1 MRTKSVADSGRS
13 RSQRN
18 ERQRDTRRADNSN
31 VRGQNRRGNSETVQR
46 PSPAR
51 AGDGV
56 SVSREASSPVEQVRS
71 EVQNFAENFFADE
84 PADLGS
90 QAPDAA
96 GAVEAPA
103 SVEGLVE
110 AASLM
115 AGPVAAMDSDV
126 LGDIVGLAAPAGA
139 SATLAE
145 EVNPGLRGARV
156 VSGLAG
162 GALSVLSAGQAIESA
177 VVDGDGL
184 EAASHAS
191 GAAAGAFE
199 LLGRAGGASS
209 ALARG
214 AGLAGRLAPGVGLA
228 AGVLSAAT
236 TLRDADSAN
245 DYVRAAL
252 EAASGAV
259 SLVPGLGTVAGLGLS
274 LVSLA
279 FRDRR

>member
-1 MRTKSVADSGRS
+1 MQTKSAADSGRSS

-18 ERQRDTRRADNSN
+18 ERQRDTQRAESHNA
-31 VRGQNRRGNSETVQR
+31 RGQNRRGATESVQR
-46 PSPAR
+46 PSPTR
-51 AGDGV
+51 VNDGV
-56 SVSREASSPVEQVRS
+56 SISSEAASPVEPVRS
-71 EVQNFAENFFADE
+71 EVQNFADNFFADE
-84 PADLGS
+84 PADVGS
-90 QAPDAA
+90 QAPDS
-96 GAVEAPA
+96 GAPLEDLAD
-103 SVEGLVE
+103 

-115 AGPVAAMDSDV
+115 AGPLAAMDSDV
-126 LGDIVGLAAPAGA
+126 LGDIVGLASPAGA
-139 SATLAE
+139 SVTLAG
-145 EVNPGLRGARV
+145 EVNPGLRGVRV
-156 VSGLAG
+156 ASGVAG

-191 GAAAGAFE
+191 GAAAGALE
-199 LLGRAGGASS
+199 LIGRAGGAGS

-214 AGLAGRLAPGVGLA
+214 AGLVGRLAPGAGLA